1 MRTLN
6 LLAPQIAISVENAR
20 LYAELGARERRMQ
33 EDLKVASELQ
43 TVLLPTEAP
52 EIDGLNVAI
61 GLRPAREISGDL
73 FDFFEHR
80 DTRHKAPH
88 MVIAFGDSSGKG
100 VAAALY
106 GAVLDGLLRTL
117 APRRR
122 RPSELMKALNDA
134 LVTRKVEGRFVTLL
148 LMLWHPHSGE
158 LHVANAGATPPM
170 ICRNGKMI
178 EATVAGVPLGLFA
191 DREYDEI
198 NFQTQPGDTIVL
210 YSDGISD
217 HMSAAGEEYGRKRLG
232 HLIGRA
238 CQLQPQEVVDAV
250 FSDLDRYNTV
260 RFDDQT
266 VMILK
271 VKPRGK

>member
-1 MRTLN
+1 MRNWQRVSGGL
-6 LLAPQIAISVENAR
+6 
-20 LYAELGARERRMQ
+20 Q
-33 EDLKVASELQ
+33 EDLKVAAELQ
-43 TVLLPTEAP
+43 TVLLPTDAP
-52 EIDGLNVAI
+52 EIDGLDVAI

-73 FDFFEHR
+73 FDFFEHTDPKYR
-80 DTRHKAPH
+80 SPH

-122 RPSELMKALNDA
+122 SPSELMKALNEA
-134 LVTRKVEGRFVTLL
+134 LVERKVEGRFVTLL

-170 ICRNGKMI
+170 VCRDSKI
-178 EATVAGVPLGLFA
+178 LEVTVAGVPLGLFA
-191 DREYDEI
+191 DREYDEVT
-198 NFQTQPGDTIVL
+198 FQTKPGDTIVL

-217 HMSAAGEEYGRKRLG
+217 HMSAHGEEYGRKRLG
-232 HLIGRA
+232 NLVAKA
-238 CQLQPQEVVDAV
+238 CGMEPQMMVDSV

-271 VKPRGK
+271 VKDRG